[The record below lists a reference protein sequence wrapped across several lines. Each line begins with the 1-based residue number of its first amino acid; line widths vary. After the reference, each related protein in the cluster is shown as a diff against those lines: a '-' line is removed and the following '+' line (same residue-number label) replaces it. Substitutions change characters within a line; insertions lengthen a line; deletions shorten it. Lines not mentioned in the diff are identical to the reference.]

1 MFILYI
7 YINIIP
13 LLLLLLFF
21 MFMTMGIKYLSIVD
35 GLTDI
40 YEGYAKD
47 HSITHG
53 EQVND

>member
-1 MFILYI
+1 
-7 YINIIP
+7 
-13 LLLLLLFF
+13 

-40 YEGYAKD
+40 YNNYLMGVATEGYAKD